1 MRRKSLLLSALLCS
15 FSGWSAV
22 PPPQPADWTQPVAPF
37 PVTDNI
43 FYIGTHGLTSWLI
56 VSGQQAIVLDPG
68 LEQNA
73 SLIGKNIR
81 ALGFTLQDVKL
92 LINSHAHFDHAA
104 GLASLKKATGAR
116 LYAMEGDVS
125 ALEKGRHEGD
135 NIYGNAAF
143 PPVMVDRV
151 LHDGDAVT
159 LGKIRLTAVLTA
171 GHSKGCT
178 TWLMR
183 STLAGK
189 PVNVVFPCSISV
201 AGNTLINNRTYPG
214 IAADYRRSFARLRG
228 LSADIV
234 LPNHP
239 EVTQVM
245 PREERVKEGDKRAFI
260 DPGLLKRVV
269 DAAEIKFNDA
279 LNHPAR

>member
-1 MRRKSLLLSALLCS
+1 M
-15 FSGWSAV
+15 
-22 PPPQPADWTQPVAPF
+22 
-37 PVTDNI
+37 TDNI

-73 SLIGKNIR
+73 SLIEKNIR

-104 GLASLKKATGAR
+104 GLA
-116 LYAMEGDVS
+116 

-159 LGKIRLTAVLTA
+159 LGNIRLTAVLTA